1 MTASIDLSTLV
12 RPGET
17 VLIGE
22 GAAEPLTLSEALVEQ
37 RAALRGISV
46 FLGMTLAGTFRPE
59 HADHLAFRGYGALGR
74 TRRLADAGV
83 LDIVPVGLGQMPRL
97 IAQGRLRFDVV
108 MIGVPPARPDGRYSL
123 GLTALFTHDA
133 IRAARLVIA
142 EVNHA
147 LPTIPGISVD
157 PADIDIVIETQ
168 RPPPV
173 LKSAPSHPAST
184 EVARIAAGFIG
195 DGATLQ
201 LGVGAIPEALAGMLT
216 DRRDLGIHSGLLG
229 PGLAALIKNGAVTG
243 ARKTIEPGIATIGA
257 VMGDESLYEFVRDHP
272 VLQLAGVETT
282 HGRAAEF
289 DNMVAVNGALAV
301 DLWGQVNG
309 ETAGG
314 RYVGAIGGQAEFAR
328 AGARAVNGRSIIVLN
343 STNPDGSI
351 SNITATPVERVTT
364 ARADVD
370 VVVTEFGAAEL
381 TGCNEAER
389 RKRLIAI
396 AHPKFREALERA
408 PQ

>member
-1 MTASIDLSTLV
+1 MASIDLTSLV
-12 RPGET
+12 QPGET
-17 VLIGE
+17 VLIAE

-37 RAALRGISV
+37 RGALGGISV
-46 FLGMTLAGTFRPE
+46 FFGMTLAGTFRPE
-59 HADHLAFRGYGALGR
+59 HADHLAFRSYGALGQ
-74 TRRLADAGV
+74 TRRLADARV
-83 LDIVPVGLGQMPRL
+83 LDIVPVALGQIPRL
-97 IAQGRLRFDVV
+97 IAQGKLRFDVV
-108 MIGVPPARPDGRYSL
+108 MIALPPAGPDGRYSL
-123 GLTALFTHDA
+123 GLTALFVPDA
-133 IRAARLVIA
+133 IRSARLVIA

-147 LPTIPGISVD
+147 LPAVPGISVD

-168 RPPPV
+168 RPPPI
-173 LKSAPSHPAST
+173 LKSAPGNPAST

-201 LGVGAIPEALAGMLT
+201 LGVGAIPDALAAMLT

-229 PGLAALIKNGAVTG
+229 PGLGALIKSGAVTG
-243 ARKTIEPGIATIGA
+243 ARKPIDPGIATIGA
-257 VMGDESLYEFVRDHP
+257 VMGDELLYEFVRDNP
-272 VLQLAGVETT
+272 MLQLAGVETT
-282 HGRAAEF
+282 HGRATEI

-314 RYVGAIGGQAEFAR
+314 RYIGAVGGQPDFAR

-343 STNPDGSI
+343 STSPDGSV
-351 SNITATPVERVTT
+351 SNITATPVDRVTT
-364 ARADVD
+364 ARSDVD

-381 TGCNEAER
+381 TGCDETER
-389 RKRLIAI
+389 RRRLIAI

-408 PQ
+408 WR